1 MELKYCPQCSGL
13 LESREIGGRERRVC
27 PDQNC
32 GYVFWLNP
40 APVLAGLVEY
50 GQDVILI
57 QNMDWPPDW
66 WGLVTGFMES
76 GETPEEG
83 MLREL
88 EEELGLKGEIQSL
101 IGVYDFQ
108 RSNQVIIAYHIK
120 AQGEIIRGE
129 ELRAFQKVPIAKL
142 QPWPGATGQATADWL
157 ATRGRSDDSG

>member
-1 MELKYCPQCSGL
+1 MELKYCPQCGGP
-13 LESREIGGRERRVC
+13 LETREIGGRERRIC
-27 PDQNC
+27 PDQTC

-50 GQDVILI
+50 GEDVILI
-57 QNMDWPPDW
+57 QNLEWPADW

-76 GETPEEG
+76 EETPEDG

-108 RSNQVIIAYHIK
+108 RRNQVIIAYHIK
-120 AQGEIIRGE
+120 ASGEIIKGE
-129 ELRAFQKVPIAKL
+129 ELRAFKKVPITKL
-142 QPWPGATGQATADWL
+142 KAWPSATGQAVADWL
-157 ATRGRSDDSG
+157 AARRPGHEPS

>member
-1 MELKYCPQCSGL
+1 MET
-13 LESREIGGRERRVC
+13 RELGGRERRAC
-27 PDQNC
+27 PDQAC

-57 QNMDWPPDW
+57 QNMEWPQDW

-88 EEELGLKGEIQSL
+88 EEELGLVGEIQSL

-108 RSNQVIIAYHIK
+108 RMNQVIIAYHIK
-120 AQGEIIRGE
+120 AQGEIIKGD
-129 ELRAFQKVPIAKL
+129 ELRAFKLVPIAKL
-142 QPWPGATGQATADWL
+142 QPWPGATGQAVADWL
-157 ATRGRSDDSG
+157 AARESVNGNS